1 MAPTLESATSRA
13 VGLRPAGGA
22 GQRLIELT
30 VYVDAC
36 PVVAPYNYGST
47 STNVLP
53 QWRELAKE
61 SLDFVLYWV
70 KRFNFDVVCE
80 SSVVSGFF
88 QQHYP
93 VTFVRVGTAL
103 PRFGETGLAPPPGRF
118 AYLGETA
125 LLVMFTDHPSA
136 YWTHAQIRC
145 AFFAQVRTHLARS
158 AAGSGLSLAASHR
171 GSGWWQACM
180 LCARLDTAQQHLY
193 DGVFDDSVH
202 ERYTALCRR
211 LQAEHPELFAAVLAV
226 FYGSGRAAVRRGFYA
241 RLDPQ
246 AARACVAFL
255 ARGASRVYTSVMTM
269 LQELPCGVLERLL
282 RCEPSAFRT
291 CVGGS
296 SAQHANPLTPF
307 SRA

>member
-1 MAPTLESATSRA
+1 M
-13 VGLRPAGGA
+13 LR
-22 GQRLIELT
+22 
-30 VYVDAC
+30 
-36 PVVAPYNYGST
+36 
-47 STNVLP
+47 
-53 QWRELAKE
+53 
-61 SLDFVLYWV
+61 
-70 KRFNFDVVCE
+70 
-80 SSVVSGFF
+80 
-88 QQHYP
+88 
-93 VTFVRVGTAL
+93 
-103 PRFGETGLAPPPGRF
+103 
-118 AYLGETA
+118 
-125 LLVMFTDHPSA
+125 
-136 YWTHAQIRC
+136 
-145 AFFAQVRTHLARS
+145 
-158 AAGSGLSLAASHR
+158 
-171 GSGWWQACM
+171 
-180 LCARLDTAQQHLY
+180 ARLDPALQHLY
-193 DGVFDDSVH
+193 DGVLDDSVH

-211 LQAEHPELFAAVLAV
+211 LQAERPELFAAVLAV